1 MNALVQVVVIV
12 VKVVSVVINC
22 CSREDGGGDGAGIH
36 HQHSCHYQYVITEA
50 VTVCQFSFLLLFH
63 LSAATRSY
71 AFVRILIPVSFRT
84 PSFTRKVFTMRLSLN
99 ISLFSLDENFDTK
112 FIFFFLSLDT

>member
-12 VKVVSVVINC
+12 VKVVAVVINC

-50 VTVCQFSFLLLFH
+50 VTVCQFSFFTAFPLV
-63 LSAATRSY
+63 RSY
-71 AFVRILIPVSFRT
+71 SFLCLC
-84 PSFTRKVFTMRLSLN
+84 PYPNSSFFWDSQLYSQGFHYETFLEYL
-99 ISLFSLDENFDTK
+99 
-112 FIFFFLSLDT
+112 FIFIRRKF